1 MLQILLAETNKYKN
15 DIRELFF
22 ENLSATNLLIEREF
36 NIKYDVDAFLAQD
49 LANLGQFSP
58 PTGRFLLAE
67 IAGAIAGCAALR
79 ELDANTGEVKR
90 MYVRS
95 PFRRQGI
102 GRALLYAIIDQAQQ
116 IGYTKLRLDAAPFAQ
131 AAQQLYASAG
141 FVAIAPYPESEIPQE
156 YHQVWKFM
164 ELIIK

>member
-1 MLQILLAETNKYKN
+1 MLQILLTETNKHQN
-15 DIRELFF
+15 DIRKLFF

-36 NIKYDVDAFLAQD
+36 NIKYDVDAFLAQW
-49 LANLGQFSP
+49 ANLGQFSP

-67 IAGAIAGCAALR
+67 ITGVIAGCVALR
-79 ELDANTGEVKR
+79 KLDANTGEVKR

-116 IGYTKLRLDAAPFAQ
+116 IGYTKLRLDSAPFAQ

-141 FVAIAPYPESEIPQE
+141 FVAIAPYPESEIPQ
-156 YHQVWKFM
+156 
-164 ELIIK
+164 